1 MSESITFAIKNMDY
15 EGLNGEIKRTMRRSA
30 RDVVQLGFMLRL
42 MMEDKIW
49 EAAYGCFDEYLDKEL
64 HMDYSMAS
72 RLIGINKK
80 YSINGHSMEIA
91 EKYEGFSQGLLI
103 EMLNMAPELEAKVT
117 PDMTVKQ
124 VREIKKQERQKKEEA
139 PAPEKEEAIIDGEYR
154 EVKEPGPADEK
165 IATSQPDD
173 AGNSHDESW
182 FVGQYAKIKVKE
194 AAEIYNVCLSENNN
208 SDRAKAVQKY
218 IAPYGC
224 HSTSCAEWDFSFH
237 SFSSGLDFRIGQEQM
252 HLKYGRLVMEL
263 MKIFEVHKEKEAV
276 QPVIL
281 EAAPEFLPAEKEPP
295 LEDGLAVTKHIL
307 EQEKK
312 LLADY
317 LEVGGLPE
325 MTVLRQKTIVG
336 ALAAMVCDL
345 EEQET
350 EVQPE
355 LPVMKNDNQR
365 KDFINSYREWPVW
378 IDTKDTGERYYRY
391 NFENGTSFVVKTYFH
406 KCFDYKSSA
415 KDWKDRYHDG
425 WGAEEYYVLMDGK
438 HFKDCLVNKSAM
450 VDSLKRL
457 QNGRGK

>member
-1 MSESITFAIKNMDY
+1 MSESITFAVKNMDY

-173 AGNSHDESW
+173 AGNSHDESC
-182 FVGQYAKIKVKE
+182 FVSHIPKKCITGWSRYGVCNCCGNEGAQCCNQCNESCNSRCGWIDELYNPEDEYKE
-194 AAEIYNVCLSENNN
+194 VSEQI
-208 SDRAKAVQKY
+208 S
-218 IAPYGC
+218 
-224 HSTSCAEWDFSFH
+224 E
-237 SFSSGLDFRIGQEQM
+237 SS
-252 HLKYGRLVMEL
+252 L
-263 MKIFEVHKEKEAV
+263 M
-276 QPVIL
+276 
-281 EAAPEFLPAEKEPP
+281 
-295 LEDGLAVTKHIL
+295 VTKRIL

-345 EEQET
+345 EDEEQEK

-391 NFENGTSFVVKTYFH
+391 NFENGTSFVVKAYFH

-415 KDWKDRYHDG
+415 KDRKDRYHDG
-425 WGAEEYYVLMDGK
+425 WGAEEYYILMDGK
-438 HFKDCLVNKSAM
+438 HFKDCLANKSAM
-450 VDSLKRL
+450 VDALKNL
-457 QNGRGK
+457 QKK